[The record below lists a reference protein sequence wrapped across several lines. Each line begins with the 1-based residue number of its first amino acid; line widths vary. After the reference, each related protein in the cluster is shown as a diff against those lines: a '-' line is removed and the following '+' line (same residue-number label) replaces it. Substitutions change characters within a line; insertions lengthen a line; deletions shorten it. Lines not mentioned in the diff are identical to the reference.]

1 MKKAKKSKAKKA
13 KAEKIE
19 ISEEE
24 LAYNEWMQ
32 LFACDD
38 PYWKF
43 PTRYVDFSRL
53 MGHAKKIESFKE
65 QYSDCI
71 EDLLSGFPTYYCVLC
86 VSKNDPADVIK
97 EAYQRKIEQSTYPDD
112 VIERACE
119 TLSDR
124 KKRSDYEEILR
135 LFLKLMQGYSAKD
148 KRELVEE
155 HDEWIKDEK
164 DYATVNYLMTHRGA
178 WLNLYHLG
186 APTLYE
192 LLGVDRAKLKEGEVV
207 QGRNEGVDR
216 RLVEDACRILNNPQ
230 LRFEYDFM
238 LDRADEILPVD
249 HLMDGESRKP
259 VWKGDD
265 RMYLVALRCYED
277 IRKQDLLM
285 AEHGD
290 WMDYIGDK
298 TFYDVLTIDR
308 DSIPEDKREAE
319 RFIRN
324 IYRDLERTQEVNRA
338 YSVLKNSRM
347 RADYDWMLK
356 QAAILGA
363 LQEITMT
370 EPDDTT
376 SDKIIDKMI
385 ELSDASRE

>member
-1 MKKAKKSKAKKA
+1 MKKTKKSKMK

-43 PTRYVDFSRL
+43 PRRYVDFSRL
-53 MGHAKKIESFKE
+53 MGHAKKIESFRE
-65 QYSDCI
+65 QYSDYI
-71 EDLLSGFPTYYCVLC
+71 EDLLSGVPTYYCVLC
-86 VSKNDPADVIK
+86 VSKNDPPDVIK
-97 EAYQRKIEQSTYPDD
+97 EAYQRKIEHSEYPND

-119 TLSDR
+119 ILSDR

-135 LFLKLMQGYSAKD
+135 LFLKLMQGYTAKD
-148 KRELVEE
+148 KRELIEE
-155 HDEWIKDEK
+155 HDEWLEYERDN
-164 DYATVNYLMTHRGA
+164 ATVNYIIKHRGA

-192 LLGVDRAKLKEGEVV
+192 LLGVDREKLKAGEVV
-207 QGRNEGVDR
+207 QCKNEGVDP
-216 RLVEDACRILNNPQ
+216 RLAKDACRILNNPQ

-238 LDRADEILPVD
+238 LDRADEILPVEY
-249 HLMDGESRKP
+249 LMDDERRNP
-259 VWKGDD
+259 VWAGDD
-265 RMYLVALRCYED
+265 RSYLVALRCYED
-277 IRKQDLLM
+277 VRKQNLLM
-285 AEHGD
+285 GEHID
-290 WMDYIGDK
+290 WMDYTGDK

-308 DSIPEDKREAE
+308 DLIPEDKREAE

-324 IYRDLERTQEVNRA
+324 VYKGLERTPEVNRA

-347 RADYDWMLK
+347 RSDYDWILK
-356 QAAILGA
+356 QAATSDA
-363 LQEITMT
+363 LQEIAMT

-376 SDKIIDKMI
+376 LNKIIDKM
-385 ELSDASRE
+385 LSDADRE

>member
-1 MKKAKKSKAKKA
+1 MKKAKKS

-53 MGHAKKIESFKE
+53 MGHAKKFETFEK
-65 QYSDCI
+65 QYHDCI
-71 EDLLSGFPTYYCVLC
+71 EDLLSGVPTYYCVLC
-86 VSKNDPADVIK
+86 VKNDPPDVIR
-97 EAYQRKIEQSTYPDD
+97 EAYQRKIEHSEYPDD

-119 TLSDR
+119 MLSDR

-148 KRELVEE
+148 KREMREE
-155 HDEWIKDEK
+155 HDEWIEEVKDR
-164 DYATVNYLMTHRGA
+164 ATVSYIMERRGA

-186 APTLYE
+186 APTFYE
-192 LLGVDRAKLKEGEVV
+192 LLGVGRAELKVGDVV
-207 QGRNEGVDR
+207 RCKNEGVDR
-216 RLVEDACRILNNPQ
+216 RLVEDACRVLNNPQ

-238 LDRADEILPVD
+238 LDRADEILPMD
-249 HLMDGESRKP
+249 YLMGGESRKP
-259 VWKGDD
+259 VWMGND
-265 RMYLVALRCYED
+265 RLYLVALRCYED
-277 IRKQDLLM
+277 VRKQYRIMD
-285 AEHGD
+285 EHGD
-290 WMDYIGDK
+290 WIEYTGDK

-324 IYRDLERTQEVNRA
+324 VYRDLERTPEVNRA
-338 YSVLKNSRM
+338 YSVLKNFRM

-356 QAAILGA
+356 QEVIVDA
-363 LQEITMT
+363 LHGIAMT
-370 EPDDTT
+370 DPDDTIL
-376 SDKIIDKMI
+376 DKMIDKMLEI
-385 ELSDASRE
+385 SDADRE

>member
-1 MKKAKKSKAKKA
+1 MKKAKKLKAK

-53 MGHAKKIESFKE
+53 IGHGKRFESFEKH
-65 QYSDCI
+65 YPDCI
-71 EDLLSGFPTYYCVLC
+71 EDLLSGVPTYYCVLC
-86 VSKNDPADVIK
+86 VSKNDPPDVIK
-97 EAYQRKIEQSTYPDD
+97 EAYQRKIEHSEYPDD

-119 TLSDR
+119 MLSDR

-148 KRELVEE
+148 KRELIEE
-155 HDEWIKDEK
+155 HDEWIEYEK

-186 APTLYE
+186 APTFYE
-192 LLGVDRAKLKEGEVV
+192 LLGVDRAKLKVGEVV
-207 QGRNEGVDR
+207 QCKNESVDR
-216 RLVEDACRILNNPQ
+216 RLAEDACRILNNPQ

-249 HLMDGESRKP
+249 SLTDSESRKP
-259 VWKGDD
+259 VWTGDD
-265 RMYLVALRCYED
+265 RSYLVALRCYED
-277 IRKQDLLM
+277 VRKQYGGITIIKQNPAIEDTK
-285 AEHGD
+285 E
-290 WMDYIGDK
+290 YIEKNIGIHVE
-298 TFYDVLTIDR
+298 YV
-308 DSIPEDKREAE
+308 DSIKDVMD
-319 RFIRN
+319 I
-324 IYRDLERTQEVNRA
+324 IY
-338 YSVLKNSRM
+338 
-347 RADYDWMLK
+347 
-356 QAAILGA
+356 
-363 LQEITMT
+363 
-370 EPDDTT
+370 
-376 SDKIIDKMI
+376 
-385 ELSDASRE
+385 

>member
-1 MKKAKKSKAKKA
+1 MRKAKKSKAKKA
-13 KAEKIE
+13 E

-53 MGHAKKIESFKE
+53 IGHGKRMESFEE

-71 EDLLSGFPTYYCVLC
+71 EDLLLGVPTYYCVLC
-86 VSKNDPADVIK
+86 VSKNDPPDVIK
-97 EAYQRKIEQSTYPDD
+97 EAYQRKIEHSTYPDD

-155 HDEWIKDEK
+155 HDEWIEDEK
-164 DYATVNYLMTHRGA
+164 DYATVNYLMKHRGA

-186 APTLYE
+186 APTFYE
-192 LLGVDRAKLKEGEVV
+192 LLGVDQVKLKPEEVV
-207 QGRNEGVDR
+207 QCKNDGVDK
-216 RLVEDACRILNNPQ
+216 RLVEDVCSVLNNPQ

-238 LDRADEILPVD
+238 LCRADEILPVD
-249 HLMDGESRKP
+249 YLMGGESSKP

-265 RMYLVALRCYED
+265 RSYLVALRCYEGVN
-277 IRKQDLLM
+277 KQDLIM
-285 AEHGD
+285 NEHID
-290 WMDYIGDK
+290 WVDYIGDK

-324 IYRDLERTQEVNRA
+324 VYKGLERTPEVNRA
-338 YSVLKNSRM
+338 YSVLKNFRM

-356 QAAILGA
+356 QNAIIDA
-363 LQEITMT
+363 LKGIAMT

-376 SDKIIDKMI
+376 LDKLLDKML
-385 ELSDASRE
+385 ELSDADRE

>member
-1 MKKAKKSKAKKA
+1 MKKAKKSKTKKA
-13 KAEKIE
+13 ETIE

-53 MGHAKKIESFKE
+53 MGHAKKIESFGE
-65 QYSDCI
+65 QYSNHI
-71 EDLLSGFPTYYCVLC
+71 EDLLSGVPTYYCVLC
-86 VSKNDPADVIK
+86 VSKNDPPDVIK
-97 EAYQRKIEQSTYPDD
+97 KAYQRKIEHSGYPDD

-119 TLSDR
+119 MLSDR

-148 KRELVEE
+148 KRELIEE
-155 HDEWIKDEK
+155 HDEWIEDEK
-164 DYATVNYLMTHRGA
+164 DYATVNYLMKHRGA

-186 APTLYE
+186 APTFYE
-192 LLGVDRAKLKEGEVV
+192 LLGVDRAKLKAEEVV
-207 QGRNEGVDR
+207 QCKNKGVDP
-216 RLVEDACRILNNPQ
+216 RLVEDACRILNSPQ

-238 LDRADEILPVD
+238 LDRADDILPVD
-249 HLMDGESRKP
+249 YLMGSERRKP

-265 RMYLVALRCYED
+265 RLYLVALRCYED
-277 IRKQDLLM
+277 VRKQDLLM
-285 AEHGD
+285 DEHID
-290 WMDYIGDK
+290 WMDYTGDK

-324 IYRDLERTQEVNRA
+324 VYKDLERTPEVNRA
-338 YSVLKNSRM
+338 YSVLKNFRM
-347 RADYDWMLK
+347 RSDYDWMLK
-356 QAAILGA
+356 QGEIVDA
-363 LQEITMT
+363 LNGIAMT

-376 SDKIIDKMI
+376 LDKMIDKMLEI
-385 ELSDASRE
+385 SDASRE

>member
-1 MKKAKKSKAKKA
+1 MKKAKKSKAEKI
-13 KAEKIE
+13 EKIE

-38 PYWKF
+38 LYWKF

-53 MGHAKKIESFKE
+53 MGHAKKFETFEK
-65 QYSDCI
+65 QYPDCI
-71 EDLLSGFPTYYCVLC
+71 EDLLSGSPTYYCVLC
-86 VSKNDPADVIK
+86 VSKNDPPDVIK

-155 HDEWIKDEK
+155 HDEWIEDEK
-164 DYATVNYLMTHRGA
+164 DYATVNYIMNRRGA

-186 APTLYE
+186 APTFYE
-192 LLGVDRAKLKEGEVV
+192 LLGVDRAKLKAGEVV
-207 QGRNEGVDR
+207 QCENEGVDP
-216 RLVEDACRILNNPQ
+216 RLAEDACRVLNNPQ

-238 LDRADEILPVD
+238 LDRADEILPAD
-249 HLMDGESRKP
+249 YLMDGESRRP
-259 VWKGDD
+259 VWAGND
-265 RMYLVALRCYED
+265 RLYLVTLRCYED
-277 IRKQDLLM
+277 VRKHDLLM
-285 AEHGD
+285 NEHGD
-290 WMDYIGDK
+290 WMDYTGDK
-298 TFYDVLTIDR
+298 TFYDVLTIDK

-324 IYRDLERTQEVNRA
+324 VYKDLERTPEVNRA
-338 YSVLKNSRM
+338 YSVLKNFRM

-356 QAAILGA
+356 QETIVDA
-363 LQEITMT
+363 LQEITMN
-370 EPDDTT
+370 ELDDTT
-376 SDKIIDKMI
+376 MDKLIEKMLEI
-385 ELSDASRE
+385 PDVGRE

>member
-13 KAEKIE
+13 ERIE
-19 ISEEE
+19 ISKEE

-53 MGHAKKIESFKE
+53 MRHGEKMESFGE
-65 QYSDCI
+65 QYPDQI
-71 EDLLSGFPTYYCVLC
+71 EDLLSGVPTYYCVLC
-86 VSKNDPADVIK
+86 VSKNDPPDVIK
-97 EAYQRKIEQSTYPDD
+97 EAYQRKIEHSEYPDD
-112 VIERACE
+112 VLERACE
-119 TLSDR
+119 VLSDR

-155 HDEWIKDEK
+155 HDEWIEIEK
-164 DYATVNYLMTHRGA
+164 DYAIVNYLMKHRGA

-186 APTLYE
+186 APAFYE
-192 LLGVDRAKLKEGEVV
+192 LLGVDRAKLKVGEVV
-207 QGRNEGVDR
+207 HCKNEDVDR
-216 RLVEDACRILNNPQ
+216 RLAEEICRILNNPQ

-238 LDRADEILPVD
+238 LDRADEILPAEY
-249 HLMDGESRKP
+249 LMDDESRKP
-259 VWKGDD
+259 VWKMDD
-265 RMYLVALRCYED
+265 RSYLVALIYYED
-277 IRKQDLLM
+277 MRKQDRIM
-285 AEHGD
+285 GEHIDWIDYTGD
-290 WMDYIGDK
+290 E
-298 TFYDVLTIDR
+298 TFYDVLAIDS

-324 IYRDLERTQEVNRA
+324 AYKDLERTPEVNRA
-338 YSVLKNSRM
+338 YSVLKNFRM

-356 QAAILGA
+356 QEVIVDA
-363 LQEITMT
+363 LRGIAMA

-376 SDKIIDKMI
+376 LDKMLDKMI
-385 ELSDASRE
+385 EISDADRE